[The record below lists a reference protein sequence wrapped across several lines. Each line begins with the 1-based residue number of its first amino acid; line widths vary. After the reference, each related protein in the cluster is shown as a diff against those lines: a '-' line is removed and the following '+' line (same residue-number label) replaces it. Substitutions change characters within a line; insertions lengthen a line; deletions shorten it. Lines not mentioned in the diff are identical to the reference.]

1 MQNTHDLLVGTLS
14 ISIPSKAI
22 YYYYF
27 TLVGYEIVIAY
38 SALCPSLAIYHF
50 ISNAH
55 SWNKLLFNSIVI
67 WQPTFKI
74 SANGRFTTLL
84 ILIVLEY

>member
-14 ISIPSKAI
+14 IGIPSKAI

-38 SALCPSLAIYHF
+38 SALHLSLAIYHF

-55 SWNKLLFNSIVI
+55 SWNKLLFNCIVI
-67 WQPTFKI
+67 WQLTFKI

>member
-1 MQNTHDLLVGTLS
+1 MQKMHDILVGPLS

-27 TLVGYEIVIAY
+27 TLVGYEIVIAN
-38 SALCPSLAIYHF
+38 SVLCPSLVFYHF

-55 SWNKLLFNSIVI
+55 
-67 WQPTFKI
+67 
-74 SANGRFTTLL
+74 
-84 ILIVLEY
+84 

>member
-38 SALCPSLAIYHF
+38 SALRPSFAI
-50 ISNAH
+50 
-55 SWNKLLFNSIVI
+55 
-67 WQPTFKI
+67 
-74 SANGRFTTLL
+74 
-84 ILIVLEY
+84 

>member
-1 MQNTHDLLVGTLS
+1 MQNTHDILVGPLS

-27 TLVGYEIVIAY
+27 TPVGYEIVIAN
-38 SALCPSLAIYHF
+38 SVLRPSLVFYHF

-55 SWNKLLFNSIVI
+55 
-67 WQPTFKI
+67 
-74 SANGRFTTLL
+74 
-84 ILIVLEY
+84 

>member
-1 MQNTHDLLVGTLS
+1 MQNTHDILVGPLS

-27 TLVGYEIVIAY
+27 TLVGYEIVIAN
-38 SALCPSLAIYHF
+38 SALRPSLVFYHF

-55 SWNKLLFNSIVI
+55 
-67 WQPTFKI
+67 
-74 SANGRFTTLL
+74 
-84 ILIVLEY
+84 